1 MKRITTFFTAVEAPP
16 TKCTAVGSS
25 DGSDESSISG
35 STESSSSGS
44 GNITRNRQSDHSK
57 HKSGYLDSW

>member
-16 TKCTAVGSS
+16 AKRTAVGSS

-44 GNITRNRQSDHSK
+44 GNIT
-57 HKSGYLDSW
+57 